1 MKGTVEA
8 ISHKNRSVLLSDGQT
23 KRWLNLA
30 NNVKPEYIKKG
41 PAEFEIEND
50 TVKFIKASE
59 LPERTKKAIDE
70 SNINRVA
77 SLKFAGNIYQ
87 GTGDEDQECG
97 QGDPRD
103 SARRAAFGRLSE
115 AHVLGHEGAERICQ
129 GAS

>member
-87 GTGDEDQECG
+87 GTGDEEN
-97 QGDPRD
+97 
-103 SARRAAFGRLSE
+103 AKRLAEE
-115 AHVLGHEGAERICQ
+115 AHTYLQKGMWIKNEKVE
-129 GAS
+129 